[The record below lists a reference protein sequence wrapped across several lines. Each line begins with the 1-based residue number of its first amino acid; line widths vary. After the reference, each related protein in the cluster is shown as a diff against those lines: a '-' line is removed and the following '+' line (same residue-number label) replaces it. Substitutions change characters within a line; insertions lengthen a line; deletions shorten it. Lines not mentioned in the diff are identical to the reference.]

1 MNAPIE
7 PQIIHQNGIPAF
19 AVIPW
24 DEYQRLI
31 KAQQETEEPDVW
43 FPHDVVE
50 ANTIQGKSLIKAW
63 REHFNFTQQQLADKA
78 GLTQSAIARMEV
90 SDVAPRTATLKKIAS
105 AMNISIEQLRD

>member
-1 MNAPIE
+1 MTEPIE
-7 PQIIHQNGIPAF
+7 PQIIHQNGAPAF

-31 KAQQETEEPDVW
+31 KADRDDEEPDVW

-63 REHFNFTQQQLADKA
+63 REHFNLTQQQLADKA

-90 SDVAPRTATLKKIAS
+90 SDAVPRTATLKKIAS
-105 AMNISIEQLRD
+105 AMDISVEQLKD

>member
-7 PQIIHQNGIPAF
+7 PRIIHQNGIPAF

-63 REHFNFTQQQLADKA
+63 REHFNLTQQQLADKA

-90 SDVAPRTATLKKIAS
+90 SDVACIDGKER
-105 AMNISIEQLRD
+105 QD